1 MFQKVLLSIIVF
13 CAVSIVTFFLVIK
26 VIDFNEYKPRI
37 QKAIKDNTG
46 YELIIKG
53 DITLSLSPV
62 GVRIFDIEVRN
73 PQYKSE
79 TSFATLG
86 SFDVALEIAPLLKKE
101 IKIKHVSFEKL
112 NVMIEKNK
120 DGKSLLYL
128 DISDKFTRPRLKTNI
143 YIEKKYWDATKQRVK
158 PSPNYE
164 NFNLIIENLEAKIIT
179 IKTRYTIMQQFLSAE
194 RLIEELQNI
203 SPNFDFISFFRHHLN
218 IQDHKPRTHKNHTSV
233 LNKLMEFSKEIPFH
247 KIDESFFANYRKWCT
262 EVKKNKP
269 ITYNSD
275 VKTIKKYLNIAL
287 DKGIVLNINLKK
299 LKINV
304 HSQRRI
310 YLQKEEVARLKKY
323 FFNEFINPS
332 HVIPLG
338 TFLIA
343 CYTGMR
349 ISDLQE
355 ISRKELLSNIFNFSH
370 QKSDNFQS
378 MKANSEAIEILE
390 HVDFLFEK

>member
-1 MFQKVLLSIIVF
+1 MFLSE
-13 CAVSIVTFFLVIK
+13 K
-26 VIDFNEYKPRI
+26 E
-37 QKAIKDNTG
+37 
-46 YELIIKG
+46 
-53 DITLSLSPV
+53 
-62 GVRIFDIEVRN
+62 IFDTR
-73 PQYKSE
+73 
-79 TSFATLG
+79 
-86 SFDVALEIAPLLKKE
+86 FDTKKYF
-101 IKIKHVSFEKL
+101 VTMRSRFSL
-112 NVMIEKNK
+112 RSEKNK

-143 YIEKKYWDATKQRVK
+143 YIEKKYWDPAKQRVK
-158 PSPNYE
+158 PSANSE

-194 RLIEELQNI
+194 RLIEEIQNV

-304 HSQRRI
+304 HSQKRI

-323 FFNEFINPS
+323 YFNEFINPS

-349 ISDLQE
+349 ISDLQG

-390 HVDFLFEK
+390 HVDFLFEKKMCEQKINKNLKSVAIICKIQKKITMHVARHTFATTYIRNGGNVLKLQKLLGHSQIKHTLVYVHLVESELLDDMEIIKY

>member
-1 MFQKVLLSIIVF
+1 MFLSE
-13 CAVSIVTFFLVIK
+13 K
-26 VIDFNEYKPRI
+26 E
-37 QKAIKDNTG
+37 
-46 YELIIKG
+46 
-53 DITLSLSPV
+53 
-62 GVRIFDIEVRN
+62 IFDTR
-73 PQYKSE
+73 
-79 TSFATLG
+79 
-86 SFDVALEIAPLLKKE
+86 FDTKKYF
-101 IKIKHVSFEKL
+101 VTMRSRFSL
-112 NVMIEKNK
+112 RSEKNK

-194 RLIEELQNI
+194 RLIEEIQNV

-304 HSQRRI
+304 HSQKRI

-323 FFNEFINPS
+323 SLDLVLKDSVLVGNKTLRFSDFDIVPPKKF
-332 HVIPLG
+332 G
-338 TFLIA
+338 
-343 CYTGMR
+343 GMV
-349 ISDLQE
+349 SVKDDLNLAV
-355 ISRKELLSNIFNFSH
+355 SLKV
-370 QKSDNFQS
+370 KP
-378 MKANSEAIEILE
+378 
-390 HVDFLFEK
+390 